1 MEQVNEQE
9 MRQYSTTPPD
19 ITKSGNGRESSHQI
33 DLETHAALFTVINKA
48 RMLNGWGAAKRGD
61 LDATIRVWFEAFT
74 SFGIPADA
82 YDALYKR
89 AIEVRANELQ
99 RGNAP
104 PTFGAE
110 LMISCW
116 TGANGLRAEIE
127 ERRVRDG
134 RTLTENAASQC
145 PKCFGSGYE
154 YLFDEKGRTQGIVGK
169 CDHQGARKVRR

>member
-1 MEQVNEQE
+1 
-9 MRQYSTTPPD
+9 
-19 ITKSGNGRESSHQI
+19 
-33 DLETHAALFTVINKA
+33 
-48 RMLNGWGAAKRGD
+48 MLNGWGAAKRGD

-74 SFGIPADA
+74 SFRIPADA

-99 RGNAP
+99 RGNTP

-145 PKCFGSGYE
+145 VKCFGSGHE
-154 YLFDEKGRTQGIVGK
+154 YMFDEKGRTYGVVGK